1 MSDPKADDANGSSA
15 SGLSRLPD
23 RDASCMNEK
32 HLLTVWKAGFMDR
45 LEAMSVIVAVTD
57 TGNFSAA
64 SRRLGMPVA
73 TVSRKV
79 SELETSLK
87 AELFQRSSRRMT
99 LTEAGRDY
107 VEACKRIIEQI
118 EDAERQVSGEYRSPK
133 GDLAVTTPWGLG
145 HTHLLPLATEFLAAF
160 PEVTLR
166 LVLTDRIVDTVEE
179 SIDVSVRIGSLPES
193 SMIASR
199 IGSIRIVVCASPA
212 YLAARGHPQTPDQV
226 SDHDCIAINPVS
238 SPNAWKFRNGNRE
251 CVVPIRSRLRVNT
264 SEAAVIAAV
273 SGAGLTRVMSYK
285 MDSAKRAGTLQLVLE
300 AFEPKPL
307 PVHIVYSPR
316 KPVPLKL
323 RAFLDWVTP
332 RLKARLAFS
341 DEDR

>member
-1 MSDPKADDANGSSA
+1 
-15 SGLSRLPD
+15 
-23 RDASCMNEK
+23 
-32 HLLTVWKAGFMDR
+32 MDR

-79 SELETSLK
+79 AELETSLK

-118 EDAERQVSGEYRSPK
+118 DDAERQVSGEYKSPK

-145 HTHLLPLATEFLAAF
+145 HTHLLPLAVEFLEAF
-160 PEVTLR
+160 PEIGLR
-166 LVLTDRIVDTVEE
+166 LLLTDRVVDTVEE
-179 SIDVSVRIGSLPES
+179 SIDVSIRIGSLPES
-193 SMIASR
+193 SMIATR
-199 IGSIRIVVCASPA
+199 IGSIRLVVCASPA
-212 YLAARGHPQTPDQV
+212 YLAARGRPQTPDQI
-226 SDHDCIAINPVS
+226 SDHDCIAINPVA
-238 SPNAWKFRNGNRE
+238 SPNAWKFRKGNRE
-251 CVVPIRSRLRVNT
+251 CLLPIRWRLCVNT
-264 SEAAVIAAV
+264 SEAAVIAAI

-285 MDSAKRAGTLQLVLE
+285 MDAAKRAGTLQLVLE
-300 AFEPKPL
+300 DFEQEPL
-307 PVHIVYSPR
+307 PIHIVYSPR

-323 RAFLDWVTP
+323 RVFLDWVTP
-332 RLKARLAFS
+332 RLKARLAFGDDTVEES
-341 DEDR
+341 ALADAVGTN